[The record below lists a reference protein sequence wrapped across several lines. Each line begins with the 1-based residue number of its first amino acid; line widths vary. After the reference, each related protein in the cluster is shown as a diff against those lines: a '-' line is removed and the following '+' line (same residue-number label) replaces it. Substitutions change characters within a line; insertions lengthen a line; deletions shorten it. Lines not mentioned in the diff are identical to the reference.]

1 MAWDRTQGSA
11 KSEPFT
17 SDAHLVAAAIM
28 LADQQE
34 VAAAAAGAEA
44 GGTGPAEASVVVVD
58 RSGVG
63 GKWNCLQGEADGR
76 GDF

>member
-17 SDAHLVAAAIM
+17 SDAHLVAA
-28 LADQQE
+28 
-34 VAAAAAGAEA
+34 A